1 MLTELV
7 SRALCLFLV
16 WPVLVLRWGLPARSP
31 ARRPAGRP
39 LARQW
44 GAIAPIGGRVVAVRL
59 QVVWA

>member
-7 SRALCLFLV
+7 SRALCALILWPWLLV
-16 WPVLVLRWGLPARSP
+16 RFGAPSP

>member
-1 MLTELV
+1 MLT
-7 SRALCLFLV
+7 SALCWLV
-16 WPVLVLRWGLPARSP
+16 LWPLLVLRWGLPARSP

>member
-1 MLTELV
+1 MLTNL
-7 SRALCLFLV
+7 LCLFVV
-16 WPVLVLRWGLPARSP
+16 WPLLVLRWGLPARSP

-59 QVVWA
+59 QVLVV

>member
-1 MLTELV
+1 MLTELM
-7 SRALCLFLV
+7 SGALCLFLV
-16 WPVLVLRWGLPARSP
+16 WPLLVLRFGAPSP

>member
-1 MLTELV
+1 MLTELI
-7 SRALCLFLV
+7 SRALCALILWPWLLV
-16 WPVLVLRWGLPARSP
+16 RFGARSP

-44 GAIAPIGGRVVAVRL
+44 GAAGQIGGRVVAVRL